1 MSISG
6 VSNIASPSSKMQSIS
21 GNNPSTV
28 MPNEDVPPGVS
39 SEPTQVSA
47 MPLPPM
53 HYVKQYSD
61 DHVKRGLAPLPP
73 TPLQPN
79 ESYSMF
85 GHQFTA
91 EDSII
96 ASLESQGIR
105 RLYSA
110 KDVDRKKELRKLNQ
124 SILVNFL
131 DLLDILIRSPDSPK
145 RDEKIEDLNLLFI
158 HMHHLTNEF
167 RPHQARETLRV
178 MLYVQKRKRIQVA
191 EKFREHLDKVQE
203 TIQEALDALPD
214 FSNLNTSSDNKLLI
228 PMLSNVDKSSDVGQ
242 IEMTL
247 TSKDSLPTNRPN
259 ILSSGV
265 LSEDERN
272 IAVNNLDSIVC
283 KMIDE
288 SFADMDENMKTEDE

>member
-1 MSISG
+1 MSITG

-21 GNNPSTV
+21 SSNPSTV
-28 MPNEDVPPGVS
+28 LPNEDVPPGVS
-39 SEPTQVSA
+39 AEPTQVSA

-214 FSNLNTSSDNKLLI
+214 FSNMNTSSDNKLLI
-228 PMLSNVDKSSDVGQ
+228 PMLSNIDKSSDVGQ

-247 TSKDSLPTNRPN
+247 TSKDSIPTNRPN

>member
-1 MSISG
+1 
-6 VSNIASPSSKMQSIS
+6 
-21 GNNPSTV
+21 
-28 MPNEDVPPGVS
+28 
-39 SEPTQVSA
+39 

-61 DHVKRGLAPLPP
+61 DHVKRGLSPLPP

-167 RPHQARETLRV
+167 RPHQARET
-178 MLYVQKRKRIQVA
+178 
-191 EKFREHLDKVQE
+191 
-203 TIQEALDALPD
+203 
-214 FSNLNTSSDNKLLI
+214 
-228 PMLSNVDKSSDVGQ
+228 
-242 IEMTL
+242 
-247 TSKDSLPTNRPN
+247 
-259 ILSSGV
+259 
-265 LSEDERN
+265 
-272 IAVNNLDSIVC
+272 
-283 KMIDE
+283 
-288 SFADMDENMKTEDE
+288 